1 MSDSSK
7 RTEKHGDDLTSFKN
21 ISLKLSPN
29 KGTQVRKFLTSRWG
43 GWVSRLVRKSIKM
56 SKNLFCLFLKIVY
69 QGSFK
74 AP

>member
-1 MSDSSK
+1 MQNVYILFIFEGIYKRKMTPYSK
-7 RTEKHGDDLTSFKN
+7 GA
-21 ISLKLSPN
+21 
-29 KGTQVRKFLTSRWG
+29 QVRTFLTSRWG

-56 SKNLFCLFLKIVY
+56 SKKLFCVFLKIVY